1 MISASDL
8 KSNAQTATVI
18 LFSQYLKSD
27 GTLASFSREVVVGDL
42 YVQLMKRLDDFP
54 IGALESQHLLE
65 ILRMIFDEEEARL
78 ALDLPMY
85 LEEIGS
91 IVERTGRDE
100 EELRAMLERMADK
113 GLVFVRDKGDKR
125 YYNLL
130 PLVPGIFEM
139 QFMKGEVNPRK
150 RKIAELFDRYYDEG
164 WGEQSFSSKTA
175 LARVMMVEEEIPR
188 GEEVLPYEKVSEF
201 IKDDVYMALTT
212 CFCRHEAELLDRSC
226 GAPKDVCMAIGPGAE
241 FLVERGFA
249 RKADKEEMLDALDRA
264 EKAGL
269 VHITDNIRDKITF
282 ICNCCGCCC
291 GFLGTMTRLNISGAI
306 ATSRYLAAADSDLCN
321 GCETCL
327 DFCQMK
333 AIRVDDDLAVV
344 DANRC
349 IGCGQCVFNCPSQA
363 MSVLAREDWKEPA
376 GNLAELGIAVL
387 KERGKL

>member
-1 MISASDL
+1 VSD
-8 KSNAQTATVI
+8 
-18 LFSQYLKSD
+18 F
-27 GTLASFSREVVVGDL
+27 

-54 IGALESQHLLE
+54 IGALQSEHLLE
-65 ILRMIFDEEEARL
+65 ILRMIFDDEEAEL
-78 ALDLPMY
+78 AIDLPSGR
-85 LEEIGS
+85 EELS
-91 IVERTGRDE
+91 AIVERTGRDE
-100 EELRAMLERMADK
+100 KELRTILERMADK
-113 GLVFVRDKGDKR
+113 GLVFVRDKGEKR

-150 RKIAELFDRYYDEG
+150 RKIAELFDKYYYEG
-164 WGEQSFSSKTA
+164 WGEQSFTSKTA

-188 GEEVLPYEKVSEF
+188 SEEVLPYEKVSEY
-201 IKDDVYMALTT
+201 INDSTYMALTT
-212 CFCRHEAELLDRSC
+212 CFCRHEAELLGKSC

-249 RKADKEEMLDALDRA
+249 RKASKEEMIDALDRA

-269 VHITDNIRDKITF
+269 VHVTDNIQDKITF

-306 ATSRYLAAADSDLCN
+306 ASSRYLAVVDSDLCN

-333 AIRVDDDLAVV
+333 AISVDDDLAVV

-349 IGCGQCVFNCPSQA
+349 LGCGQCVFNCPSLA
-363 MSVLAREDWKEPA
+363 MAVLAREDWKEPA
-376 GNLAELGIAVL
+376 GTLVELGIAVL